1 MEKLEKNT
9 IKKDRR
15 IINLKEKF
23 LIKTVEEDNSL
34 SIDKMFSENSY
45 SNFIKTFERMEDL
58 VRKTN
63 KAMVIQNY
71 NAVDE
76 EISDKVSE
84 LKYVIV
90 IEEYNNFKANQ
101 EKLEKNIDTFLDFLE
116 ENENDIYS
124 TSFELNREKLTKQY
138 KSEKEFNKTLDLIKD
153 VDKDF
158 CFSIVKSDNSTEFK
172 VVTEDKEFISN
183 DYKELKKQ
191 LLDEVNESI
200 KGNKSLENKIKEK
213 YDDEYLKSDYDLS
226 IEEDFKFSY
235 ISKGYEVETHIVVDK
250 GNEKF
255 ELSGV
260 ETEKNIAEINRI
272 LTMEDYIET
281 YNIKP
286 RLYIMQVRDMEN
298 GLFHARWHEFKKWSY
313 TGTHSSGG
321 SIEPFYTEL
330 SLEDVKRKASKENP
344 NSYLKISMETVD
356 ILTDYIWEELEKEKM
371 NIKEEL
377 EIIPYKK
384 KNLKELF

>member
-76 EISDKVSE
+76 EISDKLSE
-84 LKYVIV
+84 LKYEKVF
-90 IEEYNNFKANQ
+90 EEENNFKANQ

-183 DYKELKKQ
+183 DYKELKKTT
-191 LLDEVNESI
+191 I
-200 KGNKSLENKIKEK
+200 
-213 YDDEYLKSDYDLS
+213 
-226 IEEDFKFSY
+226 
-235 ISKGYEVETHIVVDK
+235 
-250 GNEKF
+250 
-255 ELSGV
+255 
-260 ETEKNIAEINRI
+260 R
-272 LTMEDYIET
+272 
-281 YNIKP
+281 
-286 RLYIMQVRDMEN
+286 
-298 GLFHARWHEFKKWSY
+298 
-313 TGTHSSGG
+313 
-321 SIEPFYTEL
+321 
-330 SLEDVKRKASKENP
+330 
-344 NSYLKISMETVD
+344 
-356 ILTDYIWEELEKEKM
+356 
-371 NIKEEL
+371 
-377 EIIPYKK
+377 
-384 KNLKELF
+384 